1 MDRAAVAGEDI
12 SAKQV
17 IKNDLIKST
26 TAYKNAN
33 ITYLD
38 AHVWYV
44 SSGGI
49 TGTMKMVEEI
59 QNSIE

>member
-26 TAYKNAN
+26 TAYKNA
-33 ITYLD
+33 I
-38 AHVWYV
+38 
-44 SSGGI
+44 
-49 TGTMKMVEEI
+49 
-59 QNSIE
+59 

>member
-44 SSGGI
+44 
-49 TGTMKMVEEI
+49 
-59 QNSIE
+59 

>member
-1 MDRAAVAGEDI
+1 MVGGDL

-17 IKNDLIKST
+17 LENDLIKST
-26 TAYKNAN
+26 KAYENDR
-33 ITYLD
+33 IIYLD

-44 SSGGI
+44 SSGGL

-59 QNSIE
+59 EKALDN